1 MSYQL
6 DGDWRVWNA
15 RLVADA
21 SILKEMR
28 RAGMPSSS
36 IAADTLKA
44 MGHLAAE
51 WHKAVMEMDKSHREQ
66 LEPTAVE
73 QFLGVVRDL
82 DDLSVLLLMLPD
94 AVDPHRHDRARR

>member
-21 SILKEMR
+21 SILKELR
-28 RAGMPSSS
+28 RAGIPAPS
-36 IAADTLKA
+36 IAADTLAA

-51 WHKAVMEMDKSHREQ
+51 WHKAVMEIDKTYREQ
-66 LEPTAVE
+66 LAPTAVE
-73 QFLGVVRDL
+73 QLLGVVRHL
-82 DDLSVLLLMLPD
+82 DDLSVLLLMLPES
-94 AVDPHRHDRARR
+94 VDPHRPGREHR